1 MKKIL
6 HIMKTFEALSKYII
20 FLSNKNLD
28 FFVGNNRGAGHRD
41 LLN

>member
-20 FLSNKNLD
+20 FLSNKNIFL
-28 FFVGNNRGAGHRD
+28 GLGQNS
-41 LLN
+41 